1 MRECP
6 PHTTRARERGA
17 VLLTVLVLVVVM
29 AAAAVALVDDVRF
42 GVRRTV
48 NLELNDQS
56 FWYALGVE
64 EYARRQI
71 AEHAGTERER
81 RLLSREGGARTVQ
94 FPIEGGMVTGTLSD
108 GGNCFN
114 LNSLVRRPESG
125 REAADPDARDEFRRL
140 LEVLDMDLNTA
151 EELIDALT
159 DWIDADNVPRPRGAE
174 DYHYAGLEPPYRAGN
189 APLISVSELR
199 AVRGFS
205 PAVYDRLRPFVCA
218 LPVGEPVA
226 LNAQTLKPGDGPL
239 LMMVMGEMLRRSEA
253 ERVIHDRR
261 RGGYRNLDEFWANPV
276 FASMEIS
283 PAMRGRIA
291 LETRYYALEAEVA
304 YQDAWTAIHTLMEVS
319 SGSGSGGDVR
329 VVSRYFGE
337 RE

>member
-1 MRECP
+1 MKV
-6 PHTTRARERGA
+6 RERQTPREREHGA

-29 AAAAVALVDDVRF
+29 ATAAVALVDDVRF

-81 RLLSREGGARTVQ
+81 RLLSGEGGARTLQ
-94 FPIEGGMVTGTLSD
+94 FPIEGGVVTGTLRD

-114 LNSLVRRPESG
+114 INSLIAHPEGG
-125 REAADPDARDEFRRL
+125 RERENAVAADEFRRL
-140 LEVLDMDLNTA
+140 LEVLDFDLNDA
-151 EELIDALT
+151 EELTDAVM
-159 DWIDADNVPRPRGAE
+159 DWIDADSVPRPRGAE

-199 AVRGFS
+199 AVRGFT
-205 PAVYDRLRPFVCA
+205 PGVYDRLRPFVCA
-218 LPVGEPVA
+218 LPAREPVA
-226 LNAQTLKPGDGPL
+226 LNAQTLAPGDAPL
-239 LMMVMGEMLRRSEA
+239 LMMVMGETLRQSEA
-253 ERVIHDRR
+253 ERVIRDRR
-261 RGGYRNLDEFWANPV
+261 RGGYRNLDAFWSNPV
-276 FASMEIS
+276 FASMEIA
-283 PAMRGRIA
+283 PATRGRIA

-304 YQDAWTAIHTLMEVS
+304 YHDAWTAIHSLLEVAP
-319 SGSGSGGDVR
+319 GSGSAGVR